1 MASFTSASNFTVPL
15 AGGSSATSQGLLM
28 PKLKFRF
35 RLSFINFGVS
45 TNNVIEL
52 TKQVQDV
59 KRPSLTM
66 EPVTNDVYNSKV
78 YFAGKPQWETIT
90 IMLRDD
96 AGGNVS
102 QLVGEQ
108 LQKQFDFQEQSSA
121 ASGIDYKFQLLLE
134 ILDGGNGANTPGVLE
149 SWQLYGCFLSQ
160 VDYGEMNYAENGQ
173 ATIQLTVRFDNAE
186 QTPQGGQTNAAG
198 VGAAVARTVGTSI
211 TG

>member
-45 TNNVIEL
+45 NPLAVEL

-59 KRPSLTM
+59 KRPTLSM
-66 EPVTNDVYNSKV
+66 EPITIDVYNSKV
-78 YFAGKPQWETIT
+78 YLAGKPSWETIT

-102 QLVGEQ
+102 KLVGEQ
-108 LQKQFDFQEQSSA
+108 IQKQFDFQEQSSA
-121 ASGIDYKFQLLLE
+121 ASGIDYKFNLLLE
-134 ILDGGNGANTPGVLE
+134 ILDGGNGANTPVTLE
-149 SWQLYGCFLSQ
+149 SWQLYGCFLTQ
-160 VDYGEMNYAENGQ
+160 VDYGEMNYATNEQ
-173 ATIQLTVRFDNAE
+173 ATIGLTVRFDNAI
-186 QTPQGGQTNAAG
+186 QTDGTGNPNG
-198 VGAAVARTVGTSI
+198 VGAAVARTVGTTI

>member
-45 TNNVIEL
+45 TNNVVEL

-66 EPVTNDVYNSKV
+66 EPVTIDVYNSKV
-78 YFAGKPQWETIT
+78 YFAGKPTWETIT

-134 ILDGGNGANTPGVLE
+134 ILDGGNGANTPNTLE

-186 QTPQGGQTNAAG
+186 QTPQGNQTTAAG
-198 VGAAVARTVGTSI
+198 VGAAVARTIGTSI

>member
-1 MASFTSASNFTVPL
+1 MASFTSATNFTVPL

-45 TNNVIEL
+45 TNNVVEL

-59 KRPSLTM
+59 KRPSVTM
-66 EPVTNDVYNSKV
+66 EPVTIDVYNSKV
-78 YFAGKPQWETIT
+78 YFAGKPTWETIT

-134 ILDGGNGANTPGVLE
+134 ILDGGNGTKTPATLE

-160 VDYGEMNYAENGQ
+160 VDYGELNYATNDQ
-173 ATIQLTVRFDNAE
+173 VTIALTVRFDNAE
-186 QTPQGGQTNAAG
+186 QTPQGGQTTAAG
-198 VGAAVARTVGTSI
+198 VGAAIARTVGTSI